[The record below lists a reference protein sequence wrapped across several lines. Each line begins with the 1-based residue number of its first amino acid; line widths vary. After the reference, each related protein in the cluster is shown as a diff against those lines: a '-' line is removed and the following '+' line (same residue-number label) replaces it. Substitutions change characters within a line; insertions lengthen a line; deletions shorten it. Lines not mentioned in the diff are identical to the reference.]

1 MSTESKV
8 EPGTENPVC
17 DDTGRDLL
25 ARVPEA
31 DEGGAE
37 SDDLSREAKDLAPHA
52 AVFGASFLAGS
63 WMTGSG
69 PLTCGVLASVSA
81 VSGSWAIWAT
91 PGGGT
96 TTGASC
102 CAGGFVDA

>member
-1 MSTESKV
+1 MSTECKV

-17 DDTGRDLL
+17 VDTGRDLL
-25 ARVPEA
+25 ARDPEA
-31 DEGGAE
+31 DGGGAE

-52 AVFGASFLAGS
+52 AIFGASFLTGS

-69 PLTCGVLASVSA
+69 PLTCGVPGIVSA

-91 PGGGT
+91 AGGGT

-102 CAGGFVDA
+102 CAGGFVGA